1 MGDIL
6 QPTYKGAG
14 VGRRIE
20 RADLT
25 DDVIFMIFHSV
36 MRSAHTSQQSG
47 GQQQQQSSL
56 LCSDASVH
64 VFSSFYLLEQLVGNF
79 QIIKKRDCRS
89 LDALLI
95 LLEGKRFSPLFPFCF
110 SPMSSGGAELSR

>member
-79 QIIKKRDCRS
+79 QIIKKKGLPKFGCASYSSRREK
-89 LDALLI
+89 I
-95 LLEGKRFSPLFPFCF
+95 FSPLSILFF
-110 SPMSSGGAELSR
+110 SHV